1 MVKVDALGM
10 ACPKPV
16 IETKKAIA
24 SLTKPDVIEVWVD
37 NPTAVENVKGLA
49 EDNGYKASSDKVAD
63 KQYKVTINVD
73 VIKAINSTASSTCS
87 CGCNDNTCSCDDN
100 IVIAIGSNQMGNGE
114 EQLGKNLLKAFIYA
128 VTQSDK
134 KPKAMLFYNSGAYT
148 TCEGSLSLE
157 DLENLKNQG
166 VKILTCG
173 TCLDFYGIKD
183 KLKVGEVT
191 NMYDIVTTMENAS
204 LVIRP

>member
-1 MVKVDALGM
+1 MIKIDAMGM
-10 ACPKPV
+10 PCPKPV
-16 IETKKAIA
+16 IETKKAI
-24 SLTKPDVIEVWVD
+24 SQLTKADIIEVWVD

-49 EDNGYKASSDKVAD
+49 EENGYKASSEKVAD
-63 KQYKVTINVD
+63 KQYKITINVD
-73 VIKAINSTASSTCS
+73 TIKTLDTSKVSNSS
-87 CGCNDNTCSCDDN
+87 CGDCKDNCSYDDN
-100 IVIAIGSNQMGNGE
+100 IVIAIGSNKMGTGD

-148 TCEGSLSLE
+148 TCDGSLSIE
-157 DLENLKNQG
+157 DLENLKKDG

>member
-1 MVKVDALGM
+1 MIKVDALGM

-24 SLTKPDVIEVWVD
+24 SLAKPDNVEVWVD

-49 EDNGYKASSDKVAD
+49 EDNGYKASSEKVAD
-63 KQYKVTINVD
+63 KQYKVTIDVN
-73 VIKAINSTASSTCS
+73 VIKNNNSSNNKSCS
-87 CGCNDNTCSCDDN
+87 CGCSDNTGSCTDN
-100 IVIAIGSNQMGNGE
+100 IVIAIGSNQMGTGE

-128 VTQSDK
+128 VTQADK
-134 KPKAMLFYNSGAYT
+134 KPKAMLFFNSGAYT

-157 DLENLKNQG
+157 DLESLKNQG

-191 NMYDIVTTMENAS
+191 NMYDIVSTMENAS
-204 LVIRP
+204 LVIKP

>member
-1 MVKVDALGM
+1 MIKVDALGM

-16 IETKKAIA
+16 IETKKAIS
-24 SLTKPDVIEVWVD
+24 SLSKPDVIEVWVD

-49 EDNGYKASSDKVAD
+49 EDNGYKASSEKVAD
-63 KQYKVTINVD
+63 KQYKVTIDVN
-73 VIKAINSTASSTCS
+73 VIKDINSSNNASCS
-87 CGCNDNTCSCDDN
+87 CGCNDNVCSSDDN
-100 IVIAIGSNQMGNGE
+100 IVIAIGSNQMGTGE

-157 DLENLKNQG
+157 DLENLNSQG

-191 NMYDIVTTMENAS
+191 NMYDIVTTMEKAS